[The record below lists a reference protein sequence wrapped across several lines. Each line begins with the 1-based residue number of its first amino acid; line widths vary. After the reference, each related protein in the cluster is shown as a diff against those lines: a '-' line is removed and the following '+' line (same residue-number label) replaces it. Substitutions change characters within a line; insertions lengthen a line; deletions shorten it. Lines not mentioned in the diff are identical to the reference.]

1 SEHIKRI
8 VRAAQLSNIVN
19 ALPDFS
25 PPALESVQYIR
36 LPVVAEYANSRKD
49 SMLAS
54 FSEAVA
60 AVICTSGSESVPKA
74 VAIPHR
80 AIVARY
86 RRPMPYI
93 VHDEPSCYVSP
104 FFTVGHIS
112 SLLVPLMS
120 GRSVLA
126 VPEDVV
132 RDPFALALL
141 TRQYG
146 VTCVP
151 MVPSQLSALLSES
164 SSLTDFQHIRTISL
178 RAELV
183 PPQLIEA
190 AKARLPNVALVN
202 GYGATETTGLV
213 CFSRIGGSSHV
224 VIGGGQCGEL
234 HILDRG
240 APVPVGST
248 GELFIAGPQVALGYI
263 NESDLTAKHFV
274 RASNGTELMF

>member
-1 SEHIKRI
+1 
-8 VRAAQLSNIVN
+8 
-19 ALPDFS
+19 
-25 PPALESVQYIR
+25 
-36 LPVVAEYANSRKD
+36 
-49 SMLAS
+49 
-54 FSEAVA
+54 
-60 AVICTSGSESVPKA
+60 
-74 VAIPHR
+74 
-80 AIVARY
+80 
-86 RRPMPYI
+86 
-93 VHDEPSCYVSP
+93 
-104 FFTVGHIS
+104 
-112 SLLVPLMS
+112 
-120 GRSVLA
+120 
-126 VPEDVV
+126 
-132 RDPFALALL
+132 
-141 TRQYG
+141 G

-164 SSLTDFQHIRTISL
+164 TSLTAFQHIRTISL

-274 RASNGTELMF
+274 RASNGTELMFRTGDLARRLCDGSIEVVGRADQQVKVGGFRVNLTEVEMALQDIAGVQRAGALFQDNQ

>member
-1 SEHIKRI
+1 TR
-8 VRAAQLSNIVN
+8 
-19 ALPDFS
+19 
-25 PPALESVQYIR
+25 
-36 LPVVAEYANSRKD
+36 VAEDATSRSD
-49 SMLAS
+49 LSVAS
-54 FSEAVA
+54 FAVA
-60 AVICTSGSESVPKA
+60 GAAVTCPSGSASVPQA

-164 SSLTDFQHIRTISL
+164 TS
-178 RAELV
+178 
-183 PPQLIEA
+183 
-190 AKARLPNVALVN
+190 
-202 GYGATETTGLV
+202 
-213 CFSRIGGSSHV
+213 
-224 VIGGGQCGEL
+224 
-234 HILDRG
+234 
-240 APVPVGST
+240 
-248 GELFIAGPQVALGYI
+248 
-263 NESDLTAKHFV
+263 
-274 RASNGTELMF
+274 